1 MVPVLQRAA
10 EVLAGDYVIPGSDC
24 TAKEYGAWDMYI
36 PDVMT
41 GAVRNGRSSSFRE
54 MDEPPAGDTVAA
66 ATGYV
71 EKCCKDSERNHMP
84 SIRHMVLF
92 ITPDLCCIKQ

>member
-24 TAKEYGAWDMYI
+24 TAKEYGVGDVYI

-54 MDEPPAGDTVAA
+54 MNEPPAGDTVASA
-66 ATGYV
+66 PGMW
-71 EKCCKDSERNHMP
+71 RNAVK
-84 SIRHMVLF
+84 IR
-92 ITPDLCCIKQ
+92 